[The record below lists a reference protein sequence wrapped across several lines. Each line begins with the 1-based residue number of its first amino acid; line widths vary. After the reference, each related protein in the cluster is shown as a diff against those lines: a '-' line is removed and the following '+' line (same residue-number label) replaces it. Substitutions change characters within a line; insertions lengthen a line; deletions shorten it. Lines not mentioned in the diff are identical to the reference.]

1 MAVSS
6 TRSISTGMGDD
17 ITFSRIDSAAT
28 NATAP
33 GVVEKKDLSSGNNTI
48 TVPSGSKGVT
58 LKPPSA
64 NTQALI
70 LKGVNGDT
78 GVGIHKT
85 DPTSIGLETTTT
97 SFVVNAAG
105 SVTGVVL
112 VWT

>member
-1 MAVSS
+1 MAVASS
-6 TRSISTGMGDD
+6 RSISTAMSGEL
-17 ITFSRIDSAAT
+17 TFVRSDAAAD
-28 NATAP
+28 NATGP
-33 GVVEKKDLSSGNNTI
+33 GVIEKKDLSSGNNTI

-58 LKPPSA
+58 MKPPSS

-70 LKGVNGDT
+70 LKGVAGDT

-97 SFVVNAAG
+97 TFVINAAG

>member
-6 TRSISTGMGDD
+6 TRSITTGMSED
-17 ITFSRIDSAAT
+17 ITFSRIDSAASNT
-28 NATAP
+28 TAP
-33 GVVEKKDLSSGNNTI
+33 GQVEKKDLSSGNNTI
-48 TVPSGSKGVT
+48 TVPSGAKGLT
-58 LKPPSA
+58 LKPPSG

-78 GVGIHKT
+78 GVAIHKT
-85 DPTSIGLETTTT
+85 DPTSLGLETGAT
-97 SFVVNAAG
+97 VVINAAG